1 MKSCKSSQIEDKIPR
16 VMIAPR
22 QFNDAQVQDYLER
35 LRKRKEE
42 GEVLDCWTLTIDMIY
57 AVILEYYK
65 VIYKETITDKKD
77 IILSIV
83 NDRWDGWIN
92 YDMLEVVGNL
102 KEKLE
107 NGEITIEIKRTESE
121 NEK

>member
-1 MKSCKSSQIEDKIPR
+1 
-16 VMIAPR
+16 MIAPR
-22 QFNDAQVQDYLER
+22 QFNESQVQDYLER
-35 LRKRKEE
+35 LRKQKEE
-42 GEVLDCWTLTIDMIY
+42 GKVLDCWTLTIDMIY

-65 VIYKETITDKKD
+65 VIYKEIITDKKD

-83 NDRWDGWIN
+83 NNKWDGWMN
-92 YDMLEVVGNL
+92 YDMLEVIGIL

-121 NEK
+121 NEE